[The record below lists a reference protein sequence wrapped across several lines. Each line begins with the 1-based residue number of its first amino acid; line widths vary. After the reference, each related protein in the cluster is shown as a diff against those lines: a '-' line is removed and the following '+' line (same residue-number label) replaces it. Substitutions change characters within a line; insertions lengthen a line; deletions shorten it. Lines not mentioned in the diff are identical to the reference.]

1 MDLKTEIIDLLE
13 HVPWSFEEGRHMYAS
28 ELAERIFMMCQEDMT
43 KAVMHYVSEM
53 HWLKDRVDELEME
66 LMLAEEAFDAKP
78 GTNYGA
84 KLNIKKR
91 SNFRNERQTSK

>member
-1 MDLKTEIIDLLE
+1 MDLKEKIVTLLKSL
-13 HVPWSFEEGRHMYAS
+13 PSNFREGRHFYADQFG
-28 ELAERIFMMCQEDMT
+28 EKIFMMCQEDMT